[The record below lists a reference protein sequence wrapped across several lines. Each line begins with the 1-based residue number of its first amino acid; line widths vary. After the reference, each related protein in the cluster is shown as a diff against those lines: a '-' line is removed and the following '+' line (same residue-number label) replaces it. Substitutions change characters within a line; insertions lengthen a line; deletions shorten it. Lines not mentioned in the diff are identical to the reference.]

1 MRIRAF
7 ATLRDVLGT
16 NEVKIEMAENTAVRQ
31 VLRELVARYPALGKK
46 LWDNTEKP
54 TGQITILLN
63 GRSLEYLKGLDSE
76 VSNTDTLSLFPP
88 VGGG

>member
-16 NEVKIEMAENTAVRQ
+16 NEVKIEMAEKTAVRQ
-31 VLRELVARYPALGKK
+31 VLRELVVRYPALGRK
-46 LWDNTEKP
+46 LWDSAEKP

-63 GRSLEYLKGLDSE
+63 GRSLEYLNGLDSE
-76 VSNTDTLSLFPP
+76 VSNADTLSLFPP